1 MRKHFYILFLLT
13 LTLSGFTNGVN
24 TVSDIVDTKSIYKS
38 MFIYNFA
45 TLVDWP
51 ADCRKGDF
59 IIGVYG
65 NDQAVYDEL
74 NSKYSG
80 KAIGSQEIKVVKYA
94 TKEKINGSIHILYIT
109 ADKSESISAFNTKFY
124 GKSTLLITDKPGY
137 LEKGAIINF
146 VIDANRN
153 NKQSYEIDKSN
164 AKSHKLYVPSKL
176 TTLAAKVVE

>member
-1 MRKHFYILFLLT
+1 
-13 LTLSGFTNGVN
+13 
-24 TVSDIVDTKSIYKS
+24 

-51 ADCRKGDF
+51 ADYKKGDF

-65 NDQAVYDEL
+65 NDQSVYDEL

-80 KAIGSQEIKVVKYA
+80 KAIGSQVIKVVKYA
-94 TKEKINGSIHILYIT
+94 TKDQINSKANILYI
-109 ADKSESISAFNTKFY
+109 AKDKSESIGSLNTKFY
-124 GKSTLLITDKPGY
+124 GKSTLLITDKPGH

-146 VIDANRN
+146 VIDSKRN